1 MNCSDC
7 GDTEQ
12 VKKNT
17 GLALELLR
25 ESLLSKEDRDK
36 AVFCR
41 ECASNKMVALL
52 KERLL

>member
-7 GDTEQ
+7 GDTDE

-25 ESLLSKEDRDK
+25 ETPLSKEDRDR
-36 AVFCR
+36 AVYCR

-52 KERLL
+52 EERLL